1 MQIKIYIGLTTKEGQ
16 TINNVKAIADI
27 VELTPFEGYTILQA
41 KGVYKEQLE
50 DTIIIE
56 IYGDEL
62 IDKSSKL
69 IDKSFALA
77 KKLREHFNQECVM
90 MVVNNKAYFV

>member
-16 TINNVKAIADI
+16 AINNIKAIADI

-56 IYGDEL
+56 FYT
-62 IDKSSKL
+62 DK
-69 IDKSFALA
+69 FADSLFTVA
-77 KKLREHFNQECVM
+77 KKLKNHFNQECVM
-90 MVVNNKAYFV
+90 LTLGGHAHFI

>member
-1 MQIKIYIGLTTKEGQ
+1 MHIKIYIGLTTKDGQ
-16 TINNVKAIADI
+16 VIDSNKAIEDI
-27 VELTPFEGYTILQA
+27 LEIVPFEGYTILQA
-41 KGVYKEQLE
+41 KGVYKGQLE
-50 DTIIIE
+50 DNIITE

-69 IDKSFALA
+69 INSSFDLG

-90 MVVNNKAYFV
+90 LTVNNKAYFV

>member
-16 TINNVKAIADI
+16 AINNAEAIADI

-41 KGVYKEQLE
+41 KGVYKKQLE

-56 IYGDEL
+56 IYEDEL
-62 IDKSSKL
+62 IDRVKKIIESS
-69 IDKSFALA
+69 FTLA

-90 MVVNNKAYFV
+90 AVINNKAYFI